1 MKMTCPICDKKTD
14 PEYRPF
20 CSKRC
25 ADLDLG
31 KWLSGS
37 YAVASQREDDFEELE
52 NALDNDPPKQ
62 H

>member
-1 MKMTCPICDKKTD
+1 MSCPICDKKSD
-14 PEYRPF
+14 PKYKPF

-31 KWLSGS
+31 KWLNGS
-37 YAVASQREDDFEELE
+37 YAIPAQDEDLPDVEDLPADAGQET
-52 NALDNDPPKQ
+52 P

>member
-1 MKMTCPICDKKTD
+1 MTKKTCPICHSPVTKT
-14 PEYRPF
+14 YTPF

-31 KWLSGS
+31 KWLNGA
-37 YAVASQREDDFEELE
+37 YVIEGEEELSSDYGYQE
-52 NALDNDPPKQ
+52 NETY